1 MRLSVILDTILLDAD
16 IESLESSLDKIDSE
30 VVPKFWT
37 LYYIQFLL
45 QTSLFSK

>member
-30 VVPKFWT
+30 VVLKCRT
-37 LYYIQFLL
+37 LYEIQFLL
-45 QTSLFSK
+45 QRSLFAK